1 MAKHARF
8 DAMESASTARAQR
21 GSGPTRTMPMGIN
34 QFPSG
39 YVVQWPLAMGH
50 ATVFEIFVAEKM
62 AQISR
67 VIERQLGEVMEA
79 PPKAPRMRDP
89 PMYKGDNDDEVFMAW
104 LGRLVTFLQ
113 GYSLGGPKYDTNRIV
128 YLKSALDSHAL
139 KWFASEV
146 EPIDRDSDISY
157 EFESIICAMHR
168 RFVTSATATKAT
180 QDFEGVQ
187 YDPTRGIEY
196 LVSELR
202 RTASKMREPPA
213 EFTIRQRF
221 MRLIPSDVHDELI
234 SRGMHPE
241 YTELDMLK
249 NHARVWLEGRS
260 MMKGRA
266 ARTTLRPV
274 SRSGTP
280 RGVPVRQNA
289 PRATAWASAA
299 PKPAPV
305 PPRTVTFT
313 PLRAML
319 PPGSV
324 ASRPPLPNSAKT
336 CVACGLVGHIASDP
350 KCAKFNESASRA
362 PRPALRAG
370 RVESSYS
377 IDGDHTEVERDAGG
391 IPTEDELE
399 GTWGRDQY
407 DADELLDRYD
417 YPGDY
422 DDGQPDTT
430 GDRNEAPDLETLI
443 QEEADPEIRV
453 GAMRPIQ
460 QYFSMRQMQFDMD
473 VTVVNLNDAG
483 HTPWTADGEH
493 RAITER
499 GIGWDTGI
507 VSHERLLTAFYEEH
521 GGGALPEEGALELAA
536 VEAIGAEEHARG
548 FAPELIRST
557 AVDVEFKLSRTE
569 RLASETQQT
578 ITDLRVLM
586 AQRQSAR
593 VGLRDLRTR
602 TTGSGSRAPIL
613 GERALDANR
622 YLTYNMTMSLH
633 RGPSGPAPSTPP
645 SYPGSPHDSD
655 GYYPD
660 DESHMLSRVR
670 RDSTASV
677 TMPSTASSL
686 SDSTPDHD
694 ANSELV
700 PGGIAIPDTR
710 AAAPA
715 LDEVVVRSVEVL
727 TSRDARR
734 VTTFVTLT
742 GDLRVGYSALP
753 QYHRLNPEFQ
763 EEHRQAMNTA
773 VTELAEARH
782 RSRVHADHWVDW
794 GSAPEEDDNG
804 TVIREVHG
812 FPDQLD
818 RLFQGRGLI
827 FHEGLASTG
836 PDGDSESAWPG
847 FRAQV
852 LAQRVEHLASVRRP
866 RALPIAGAPKSVGL
880 MDQPN

>member
-1 MAKHARF
+1 
-8 DAMESASTARAQR
+8 
-21 GSGPTRTMPMGIN
+21 MPMGIN
-34 QFPSG
+34 QSPSG
-39 YVVQWPLAMGH
+39 YVVQQPSAVGH
-50 ATVFEIFVAEKM
+50 ATVFEIFVTEKM

-89 PMYKGDNDDEVFMAW
+89 PMYKGDDDDEAFMAW

-139 KWFASEV
+139 EWFASEV
-146 EPIDRDSDISY
+146 EPIDRDSDIPY

-180 QDFEGVQ
+180 QDFEGVR

-196 LVSELR
+196 LVSELQ
-202 RTASKMREPPA
+202 RTAGKMREPPA

-221 MRLIPSDVHDELI
+221 MRLIPSDAHDELI
-234 SRGMHPE
+234 SRGMRPE

-260 MMKGRA
+260 MMRGGA
-266 ARTTLRPV
+266 ARTALRPV
-274 SRSGTP
+274 SRPGTP
-280 RGVPVRQNA
+280 RGVPVRQSA

-299 PKPAPV
+299 PKTAPV
-305 PPRTVTFT
+305 PPWTVTFT
-313 PLRAML
+313 PLRAIP

-324 ASRPPLPNSAKT
+324 ASRPLVSNSAKT
-336 CVACGLVGHIASDP
+336 CFACGLVGHIASDP

-377 IDGDHTEVERDAGG
+377 IDGDDTEVERDAGG

-399 GTWGRDQY
+399 GTWGGDQY

-422 DDGQPDTT
+422 EDGQPDTT
-430 GDRNEAPDLETLI
+430 GDPNEAPDLETLI

-453 GAMRPIQ
+453 GAMRPIRR
-460 QYFSMRQMQFDMD
+460 YFSMRVRPTEDAPTIDERAAPTTGAWQMRFDTD

-507 VSHERLLTAFYEEH
+507 ASHERLLTAFYEEH
-521 GGGALPEEGALELAA
+521 GGGALPEEGALKLAA

-548 FAPELIRST
+548 VWTGILQSQPLITIEFAPELIRST
-557 AVDVEFKLSRTE
+557 AVDVELELSWAE
-569 RLASETQQT
+569 RLANETQQT
-578 ITDLRVLM
+578 ITDLQVLM

-593 VGLRDLRTR
+593 VGLRDIRTR

-613 GERALDANR
+613 GQRGLDANR
-622 YLTYNMTMSLH
+622 YLTYDMTMSLH
-633 RGPSGPAPSTPP
+633 VLTHWLTRINCTWRALEEENTRRAFEREEFNSLLNLFATREAPSGPAPSTPP

-660 DESHMLSRVR
+660 DESHILSRVR

-677 TMPSTASSL
+677 TTPSTASSL

-710 AAAPA
+710 AAAPT
-715 LDEVVVRSVEVL
+715 LEEVVVHSVEVL
-727 TSRDARR
+727 TSRDAQR
-734 VTTFVTLT
+734 VTTFVTPA
-742 GDLRVGYSALP
+742 GDLRVEYSALP

-763 EEHRQAMNTA
+763 EEHRQAMDTA
-773 VTELAEARH
+773 VTELAEA
-782 RSRVHADHWVDW
+782 
-794 GSAPEEDDNG
+794 
-804 TVIREVHG
+804 
-812 FPDQLD
+812 
-818 RLFQGRGLI
+818 
-827 FHEGLASTG
+827 
-836 PDGDSESAWPG
+836 
-847 FRAQV
+847 
-852 LAQRVEHLASVRRP
+852 
-866 RALPIAGAPKSVGL
+866 
-880 MDQPN
+880 